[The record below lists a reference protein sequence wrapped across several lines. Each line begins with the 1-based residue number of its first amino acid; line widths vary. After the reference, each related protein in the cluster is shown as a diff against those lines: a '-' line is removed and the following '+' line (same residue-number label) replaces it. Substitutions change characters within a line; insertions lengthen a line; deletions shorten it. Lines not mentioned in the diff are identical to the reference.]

1 VSETIGDQI
10 VAFVAEN
17 PGCAMHDVL
26 EGVDVVETDKSA
38 AAHLKH
44 LVDEGRL
51 LRTGDRMAY
60 RYSVTSGPRP
70 ATAKRPPRA
79 RPATQKKTNATPPPP
94 GGRGMAGG
102 GGGGPGVCPD
112 RSQAV
117 LRILI
122 ASGRITQRDLEL
134 AEQLAR

>member
-1 VSETIGDQI
+1 MSETIGDQI

-38 AAHLKH
+38 VAHLKH

-60 RYSVTSGPRP
+60 RYSVTGGPRP
-70 ATAKRPPRA
+70 APVGRPSNGR
-79 RPATQKKTNATPPPP
+79 RPKQKPASPPPP
-94 GGRGMAGG
+94 SERAIPVFGELV
-102 GGGGPGVCPD
+102 PTVCPD